1 MCKHIPAKACARF
14 SLPVGWAQE
23 GLTTSLWEIRTFS
36 NKNEVTCVLCRSPCK
51 HFKCSMSWLI
61 SILILS
67 LFYFLFY
74 FNLCCSGVTSTCGA
88 LLEMIWVE
96 ENSKGSMHQL
106 MDLPPAC
113 TPSSLHPPCNPSV
126 WNNHTALQ
134 DRLGSRRSASCLG
147 SAFGCW
153 VVAGAKDVPGTQ
165 ILCSARGSL
174 AEQQNYYW
182 YIYFWS
188 GYLFF
193 NWSELNYSQTCPCYS
208 WNWWYF
214 P

>member
-1 MCKHIPAKACARF
+1 MQYELADQYPNIVF
-14 SLPVGWAQE
+14 
-23 GLTTSLWEIRTFS
+23 I
-36 NKNEVTCVLCRSPCK
+36 
-51 HFKCSMSWLI
+51 
-61 SILILS
+61 
-67 LFYFLFY
+67 FLFY
-74 FNLCCSGVTSTCGA
+74 FNLCYSGATSICGA
-88 LLEMIWVE
+88 LLEMIWMD

-153 VVAGAKDVPGTQ
+153 VVAGAKDVPRTQ

-193 NWSELNYSQTCPCYS
+193 NWSELNYSQACPCYS
-208 WNWWYF
+208 QNCWCF
-214 P
+214 PQNVATFIFIVLKCTGQMKSPLHDYIQASEPHRICCL